1 MAPLIL
7 NGLEVRTRLTESLKV
22 RISQYTSP
30 LGLIVFSFGT
40 DERSQAY
47 VEQKIK
53 FGALIGVKV
62 FHVNLPQETNM
73 DEALT
78 AVHRANNDYES
89 QGIIIQLPVPSHLDA
104 DALCDAINPGMD
116 VDGLHPVNQGLLVQ
130 GRRGI
135 MSATAKAVITL
146 LDHYQIP
153 IEGKNIVVIGR
164 SSLVGKPLALALVA
178 RDATVTIAHTRTAD
192 IPSLT
197 RSADMVITAIGKEK
211 FLKAEDI
218 KEGAVVVDIGI
229 SKNSEENKLVGDVD
243 FKNVAPHTSAITPV
257 PGGVGP
263 MTVYCLF
270 ENLCEAY
277 EARKPLGR

>member
-1 MAPLIL
+1 
-7 NGLEVRTRLTESLKV
+7 
-22 RISQYTSP
+22 
-30 LGLIVFSFGT
+30 
-40 DERSQAY
+40 
-47 VEQKIK
+47 
-53 FGALIGVKV
+53 
-62 FHVNLPQETNM
+62 M